1 MLLTSP
7 LSSPLKNS
15 LRDGFSPAGSSFAPV
30 GPLTLFDTTAGD
42 AFTALNWSGTDAS
55 LTVGASQV
63 VQNAST
69 VLNIDASVKRSGS
82 VIKQCLDYWTVR
94 ADIRIRSWPVNA
106 AGLRYGILSY
116 AGFPFGGEVKR
127 HGGGA
132 TYALHSAVVNGGN
145 QTNDPLSGYDITSQP
160 TAVITASREG
170 ALLKATCNYAGT
182 GDRIITETMVFAA
195 TSYELPRMFSDW
207 ALRFGSGQI
216 DVNSLKVTAEYK
228 NARFAFLGDSLT
240 QGRFAT
246 NYAVGFAAK
255 IRADYPGE
263 VLIAGAPSAL
273 SADWLTNI
281 ESMKM
286 MTPRRVFVEVGTN
299 DFINAV
305 PFATY
310 QANMTAIIAA
320 LESVGCSVVL
330 MSLPPLGNATVRA
343 VWNAW
348 LAGLGKP
355 YIDIYTPLATG
366 DALNATYNSGDA
378 VHWRTAGHAVVYDT
392 IKAAI
397 VANGW

>member
-7 LSSPLKNS
+7 LSSPLKNPV
-15 LRDGFSPAGSSFAPV
+15 RDVFSPAGSSIAPV
-30 GPLTLFDTTAGD
+30 APLTLFDTTAGD

-63 VQNAST
+63 VQNSSS
-69 VLNIDASVKRSGS
+69 VLNINASVKRSGS

-132 TYALHSAVVNGGN
+132 TYALHWSVLNGAGL
-145 QTNDPLSGYDITSQP
+145 TSDPLSGYNITGQP
-160 TAVITASREG
+160 TAVITATREG
-170 ALLKATCNYAGT
+170 AVMKATCNYAGS
-182 GDRIITETMVFAA
+182 GDRTITETMVFAA

-228 NARFAFLGDSLT
+228 NARFAFMGDSLT
-240 QGRFAT
+240 QGRHAT
-246 NYAVGFAAK
+246 AYADGFAAK
-255 IRADYPGE
+255 IRADYPGD
-263 VLIAGAPSAL
+263 VLIAGAPSAV
-273 SADWLTNI
+273 SADWVTNI
-281 ESMKM
+281 ESVKM
-286 MTPRRVFVEVGTN
+286 MTPKRVFIMLGTN
-299 DFINAV
+299 DIGGAIAL
-305 PFATY
+305 ATY
-310 QANMTAIIAA
+310 QANMSSVISS
-320 LESVGCSVVL
+320 LESIGTNVVL
-330 MSLPPLGNATVRA
+330 VSIPPRNSATVA
-343 VWNAW
+343 TWNAW
-348 LAGLGKP
+348 LSGLGKP
-355 YIDIYTPLATG
+355 YVDVYTPLASG
-366 DALNATYNSGDA
+366 IALNATYDSGDGI
-378 VHWRTAGHAVVYDT
+378 HLSTAGHAVIYST